1 MVSVIMYRFLVMLKY
16 MGPHTEPVVI
26 VHLYAERRKKW
37 TCNRG
42 ISQSLWN
49 PRYHS
54 LACPRVAGG
63 KDGLPIWRTAA
74 DVSIINKSQAADR
87 RWFAIWGLAKV

>member
-1 MVSVIMYRFLVMLKY
+1 MSRTVVSVIMYRFLVMLKY
-16 MGPHTEPVVI
+16 TGPHTERVVI
-26 VHLYAERRKKW
+26 VHPYAERHKKW

-74 DVSIINKSQAADR
+74 DVSIINKVTGS
-87 RWFAIWGLAKV
+87 